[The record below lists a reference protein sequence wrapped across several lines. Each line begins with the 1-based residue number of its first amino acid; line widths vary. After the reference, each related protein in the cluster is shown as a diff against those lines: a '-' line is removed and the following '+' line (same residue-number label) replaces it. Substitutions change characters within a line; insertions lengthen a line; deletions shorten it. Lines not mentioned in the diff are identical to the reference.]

1 MSGNPAN
8 ANIWADADVYVST
21 NLSAALPAS
30 ASAPF
35 GVGWDLVG
43 LLDGEAGMSESRTE
57 DVKDHYAWGGLLV
70 ATSRSKFKLTKKF
83 TVLEDNAVTRS
94 LIWPGSAAGEIIVP
108 RPAKILVAFEVRDRG
123 QVKRAISAN
132 YAEVTVDGDL
142 ATSETDLSKV
152 TLMAT
157 IFPTSAGKLF
167 TTQDVPALTSIAI
180 TPLTLALAVA
190 GIKSL
195 VATATYSDASTGVI
209 TDQASWS
216 TSNPAKATVR
226 FGDVTGVAAGSANI
240 SCTYGGVTAT
250 APSVVTV
257 T

>member
-1 MSGNPAN
+1 MSGNPDN

-21 NLSAALPAS
+21 NLAATLPAS

-35 GVGWDLVG
+35 GVDWSLVG
-43 LLDGEAGMSESRTE
+43 LLDPEAGMSESRSE

-94 LIWPGSAAGEIIVP
+94 LIWPGSGAGEIVVP
-108 RPAKILVAFEVRDRG
+108 RPAKILIAFEVRDGG
-123 QVKRAISAN
+123 QVKRVISAN

-142 ATSETDLSKV
+142 ATSETDLSKA

-157 IFPTSAGKLF
+157 IFPDSTGKLF
-167 TTQDVPALTSIAI
+167 TTQDVPTIASIAI

-190 GIKSL
+190 GIKAL
-195 VATATYSDASTGVI
+195 VATATYTDATTGDI
-209 TDQASWS
+209 TDQATWT
-216 TSNPAKATVR
+216 TSAPTKATVSH
-226 FGDVTGVAAGSANI
+226 GYVTGVAAGTANI

-250 APSVVTV
+250 APSVATV